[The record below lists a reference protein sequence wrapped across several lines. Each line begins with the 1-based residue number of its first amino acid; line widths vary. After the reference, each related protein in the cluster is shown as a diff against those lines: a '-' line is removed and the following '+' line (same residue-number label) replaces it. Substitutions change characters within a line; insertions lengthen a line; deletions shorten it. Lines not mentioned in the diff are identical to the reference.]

1 MAMGARRGPLRLHIE
16 VGGEARQ
23 VTVEP
28 VAGDTSRVAVSWDG
42 TRHVVDV
49 AAGSGALSMILAGPP
64 RASHEVTCHET
75 APGELALGIDGLRV
89 TALVNDGRRS
99 RTVAAEGAAG
109 EHAVLAPMPGRV
121 VRVLVAEGD
130 TVRRGQGVAV
140 VEAMKMENELPAP
153 VDGVVS
159 GVRAAADDSVEAG
172 AVLVVVNADIAD
184 DGH

>member
-28 VAGDTSRVAVSWDG
+28 VAGDASRVAVSWDG
-42 TRHVVDV
+42 ARHVDV

-109 EHAVLAPMPGRV
+109 DHAVVAPMPGRV

-159 GVRAAADDSVEAG
+159 GVRVAADDSVEAG
-172 AVLVVVNADIAD
+172 AVLVVVSADTGD
-184 DGH
+184 D